1 MKNTKPA
8 QRRLGLI
15 SILLVTFGGVVGA
28 WAQEPTGRSVL
39 PLTAIAHA
47 AAGQADDGGAPAD
60 EAALTLNR
68 IRWHVPDPTL
78 YRPEIEA
85 HIRRWEQSGDT
96 KAAKQARRNLER
108 VDVIRRPKQ
117 VWLSMADCLERALA
131 HNFLIESQSY
141 SPAVETTRTVEA
153 LAEFDA
159 VFFSTINNSKIDRP
173 SASQL
178 ASTSVDQFASTYG
191 IRKRL
196 SSGMQVSGFYELDR
210 QKIAL
215 SFQNIN
221 PAYSSTF
228 NLEMR
233 QPLLR
238 GFGIDFNRAR
248 IRIAKNNRQISDWTF
263 KRQIRDTLRNVDE
276 LYWRLVQARRD
287 IAITARLL
295 GQFESIY
302 DYLVARREFDVIPV
316 QLAAT
321 KARLERS
328 RSQFI
333 RKRNTV
339 YDAQQRLLAVLNDP
353 ALPIGGDA
361 EIIPADFPQLTELV
375 VDPIAEVQT
384 ALDNRAELKEQEL
397 NIANARIAVGQA
409 KNLELPQLDVTFR
422 YSIDGLSNKAA
433 RAFDQMSGSNFQSYF
448 VTVQFEVPLG
458 NRAARAATTRAR
470 LQEAQAEA
478 ALRARFED
486 IILDVHVAA
495 RQLATSYEQISPSF
509 ESAQSREREVASIV
523 ARAERKDLNTLNS
536 ELSAREALA
545 AERRTMLNALVEYNI
560 AIVDI
565 ERAKGTLLRYDNVD
579 MVMSSEPPE

>member
-1 MKNTKPA
+1 
-8 QRRLGLI
+8 
-15 SILLVTFGGVVGA
+15 
-28 WAQEPTGRSVL
+28 
-39 PLTAIAHA
+39 
-47 AAGQADDGGAPAD
+47 
-60 EAALTLNR
+60 
-68 IRWHVPDPTL
+68 
-78 YRPEIEA
+78 
-85 HIRRWEQSGDT
+85 
-96 KAAKQARRNLER
+96 
-108 VDVIRRPKQ
+108 
-117 VWLSMADCLERALA
+117 MADCLQKALA
-131 HNFLIESQSY
+131 HNFLIETQSY

-159 VFFSTINNSKIDRP
+159 VFFATINNSKIDRP
-173 SASQL
+173 SGSQL
-178 ASTSVDQFASTYG
+178 ASASIDQFSSTYG

-196 SSGMQVSGFYELDR
+196 ASGMQVSGFYELNR

-248 IRIAKNNRQISDWTF
+248 IRVAKNNREISDWTF

-287 IAITARLL
+287 IAITVRLL
-295 GQFESIY
+295 GQFEAIY

-328 RSQFI
+328 RADFI
-333 RKRNTV
+333 RKRATV
-339 YDAQQRLLAVLNDP
+339 FDTQQRLLAALNDP
-353 ALPIGGDA
+353 TLPIGGDA
-361 EIIPADFPQLTELV
+361 EIIPVDFPQLSELV
-375 VDPIAEVQT
+375 VDPIAEAQT
-384 ALDNRAELKEQEL
+384 ALDNRSELKEQEL

-422 YSIDGLSNKAA
+422 YSIDGLSNKAD
-433 RAFDQMSGSNFQSYF
+433 RSFDQMSGSNFQSYF
-448 VTVQFEVPLG
+448 ITVQFELPLG

-470 LQEAQAEA
+470 LQTAQAEA
-478 ALRARFED
+478 LLRARFEE

-495 RQLATSYEQISPSF
+495 RQMGTSFEQINPIF
-509 ESAQSREREVASIV
+509 ESAQSREREVESTV

-536 ELSAREALA
+536 ELAARQALA
-545 AERRTMLNALVEYNI
+545 SERRAMLNALVEYNI
-560 AIVDI
+560 AIVDL
-565 ERAKGTLLRYDNVD
+565 ERAKGTLLQYNNIDV
-579 MVMSSEPPE
+579 VTSSEPPE